1 MTTLRVGLCQ
11 LPATDVAQAEVALA
25 NCLQA
30 IDRAAAQGAQL
41 IVLPECAY
49 PAYLLKS
56 RAQYDAFAR
65 PRAEILAL
73 FGGKAKPHAVH
84 VAAGLAIPNEQGDL
98 VNTAVLFG
106 PDGQITAQYEKT
118 FLWHF
123 DRRWFK
129 GGTRFPVADLGSARV
144 GMLVCADGRLPEIAR
159 SLAVGG
165 VQIIIDCTAW
175 VSFGRRAQ
183 ELSTPQAA
191 YLMPARAVENG
202 VWVVAADK
210 CGIEAG
216 TLIFAGQSGVIRPD
230 GAWLAQASPDRE
242 EILVVDVPVEPAS
255 PPVPRRP
262 ALYGALR
269 QPPADTEAARF
280 REEALVP
287 HQATAR
293 VGVLQSAAPLLASA
307 FLDLVLRQCA
317 LQALQ
322 DVDLLV
328 LPDCIQGDGAD
339 VAVELQAITQA
350 TPNGPALFCAL
361 HESAGARRQLVGYL
375 IDRGAVQARHVAS
388 HVGVWEEDHVPGD
401 ALPPVLESRAGR
413 IGLLVGAEGLVPEVA
428 RSLMLRGTD
437 TLVWTAGL
445 LPYPLPILA
454 RARADENCTYVA
466 VATPCAPDGGALIV
480 GPTGAVLASGPTE
493 ATLAFSQEVS
503 FAATRNKA
511 MAPGSAPLL
520 DRDPAL
526 FRSLVGDSA

>member
-49 PAYLLKS
+49 PAYLLES

-73 FGGKAKPHAVH
+73 FGGKARQHAAH
-84 VAAGLAIPNEQGDL
+84 VAIGLAIPNAQGDL
-98 VNTAVLFG
+98 VNAAVLFG
-106 PDGQITAQYEKT
+106 PDGQIAAQYEKT

-129 GGTRFPVADLGSARV
+129 GGSRFPVTDLGPARV

-183 ELSTPQAA
+183 ELSTPQPA
-191 YLMPARAVENG
+191 YLMPARAIENG

-210 CGIEAG
+210 CGIEAD

-230 GAWLAQASPDRE
+230 GAWLAQASPDRKD
-242 EILVVDVPVEPAS
+242 ILVVDVPVEPAL

-262 ALYGALR
+262 ALYGALL
-269 QPPADTEAARF
+269 QPAAHTEAARL
-280 REEALVP
+280 REESVVP

-293 VGVLQSAAPLLASA
+293 VGVLQSAAPLPVSA
-307 FLDLVLRQCA
+307 YLDLVRRQCA

-328 LPDCIQGDGAD
+328 LPDVVEGDAS
-339 VAVELQAITQA
+339 VVITELQAVTRA
-350 TPNGPALFCAL
+350 TPACPTLVCSL
-361 HESAGARRQLVGYL
+361 HEPAGARRQLVGYV
-375 IDRGAVQARHVAS
+375 IDRGSVLVRHVAS
-388 HVGVWEEDHVPGD
+388 HVGVWEEDHVPGE
-401 ALPPVLESRAGR
+401 AMPPVLESRAGR

-428 RSLMLRGTD
+428 RSLMLRGAD

-454 RARADENCTYVA
+454 RTRADENRTYVA

-480 GPTGAVLASGPTE
+480 GPTGAVIACGPTE

-503 FAATRNKA
+503 FAAARNKA
-511 MAPGSAPLL
+511 MAPGSDPLL
-520 DRDPAL
+520 DRNPDI
-526 FRSLVGDSA
+526 FRSLVGDPA